1 MDSYSEAREYLE
13 ELDQKLGD
21 EGLALDGVLIGQA
34 ALWEYAE
41 RAGVEIEGRETED
54 IDIYVPDVLQAF
66 DIAELYDEV
75 PQQTGTRL
83 NIDRAPNTY
92 IDLIWDHPMADTY
105 AEIIESGD
113 AEKVEGLENINLYL
127 MSEEEYIES
136 KRNAGREK
144 DSIDIEKMQKVME
157 SGTF

>member
-13 ELDQKLGD
+13 EFDRNLGQN
-21 EGLALDGVLIGQA
+21 GLELDGVLIGQA

-41 RAGVEIEGRETED
+41 RAGVDIEGRETED

-66 DIAELYDEV
+66 DIADLYDEV

-83 NIDRAPNTY
+83 NIDRMPDTY
-92 IDLIWDHPMADTY
+92 MDLIWDHPMADKY
-105 AEIIESGD
+105 VEVMESED

-127 MSEEEYIES
+127 LPEEDYIES

-144 DSIDIEKMQKVME
+144 DFMDIEKMQEVMD
-157 SGTF
+157 SGIF